1 MPNPNQK
8 IPYKS
13 PKFYFVYFII
23 FSIIILLIFSFKI
36 VGYFWDYSS
45 IIRNMDKYYKG
56 RQTELVQVYPQINQ
70 GDPVKGAPDAKVII
84 YEYSDFLCSACKD
97 RQADLA
103 ALAKY
108 FGDKISFVFKG
119 VPVTDHPES
128 QNAMLAAYCAAEQN
142 RFWEYK
148 DLLFNNQALLNEL
161 MYREL
166 ATQLGLN
173 LDQFNQCY
181 SQKKYQS
188 LITNNLADA
197 LSLQINSTPTLYINR
212 QKIEGFFDF
221 TSIKGTVEQGLR

>member
-1 MPNPNQK
+1 MPNPDQK
-8 IPYKS
+8 ISYKS

-36 VGYFWDYSS
+36 VGYYWDYWS

-84 YEYSDFLCSACKD
+84 YEYSDFFCSACKD
-97 RQADLA
+97 RQADLT
-103 ALAKY
+103 ALEKY
-108 FGDKISFVFKG
+108 FGNKISFVFKG
-119 VPVTDHPES
+119 LPLDHPES
-128 QNAMLAAYCAAEQN
+128 NNAMLAAYCAADQN
-142 RFWEYK
+142 KFWEYK
-148 DLLFNNQALLNEL
+148 DLLFNNQALLNEQ

-181 SQKKYQS
+181 SQKKYQPI
-188 LITNNLADA
+188 ITNNLADA
-197 LSLQINSTPTLYINR
+197 LGLQINSTPTLYINR